1 MANQRKP
8 GAQPG
13 NTNAAKEITTKRVTL
28 RLYEADRD
36 LLEAIA
42 VEFGISKNE
51 AARRAIRELAERLGI
66 K

>member
-1 MANQRKP
+1 MDIRKP

-13 NTNAAKEITTKRVTL
+13 NTNAVKEITAKRVTI

-42 VEFGISKNE
+42 VEVGVSRNE
-51 AARRAIRELAERLGI
+51 AARQAIREMGKRLGV